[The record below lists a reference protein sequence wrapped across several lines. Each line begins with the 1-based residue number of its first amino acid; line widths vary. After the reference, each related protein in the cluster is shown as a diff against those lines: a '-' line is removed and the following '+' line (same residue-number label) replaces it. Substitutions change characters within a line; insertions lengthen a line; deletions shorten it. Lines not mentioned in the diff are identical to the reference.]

1 MKNGFL
7 FQFYYLKTL
16 SNLWHKVSCQSTT
29 ISLFSKRIQL
39 EYQKERGRDKMERMI
54 PKNNISLKARVQKL
68 GSTLSSMVMPNIGAL
83 IAWGVLTALFIPDGY
98 LPNEAFATMVSPMLT
113 YLIPLLIG
121 YTGGKVI
128 AGDRGSVVGAIA
140 TMGVIVGTDIPM
152 MLGAMIMGP
161 LGGYAIKKFDQL
173 FQKRIKSGFEML
185 VNNFSAGL
193 IGFGLALLGFS
204 AIGPVVDTLTQA
216 MAKGV
221 EIILSAHLIPLT
233 SIFIEPAKILFLNNA
248 INHGILTPLGT
259 EQVADA
265 GKSIL
270 FLLEANPG
278 PGLGVLLA
286 FTLFGKGAAKS
297 SAPGAM
303 IIHFLGG
310 IHEIYFPYVMMKPL
324 LFLSVIGVGMSGSFI
339 FQLMDAGLRAPA
351 SPGSIIA
358 ILAMTPFNSY
368 LPVILGVIV
377 AAAVSFG
384 ISAVILKADAKDTNE
399 DFEKSVQETKVAK
412 QASKG
417 AQGIPQGTALSGVQ
431 KIIFA
436 CDAGM
441 GSSAMG
447 ASILRKKVQ
456 EADLPQTVT
465 NQAISQLT
473 DDSNTLIVTQVE
485 LQERAKQK
493 APNARFV
500 SVENFLNSPRYDE
513 IIQELSSKQE
523 PSTSETKNEPTEE
536 FLSANIKQI
545 KEILLVHDDRS
556 GSATMGMTVLKDI
569 LDKNHLT
576 IPLRKVNIQELKG
589 EPDSLIVA
597 KESLAEKAQMA
608 APQSIH
614 LSVNSMV
621 NPQKFESIAQYL
633 KQTA

>member
-1 MKNGFL
+1 
-7 FQFYYLKTL
+7 
-16 SNLWHKVSCQSTT
+16 
-29 ISLFSKRIQL
+29 
-39 EYQKERGRDKMERMI
+39 
-54 PKNNISLKARVQKL
+54 
-68 GSTLSSMVMPNIGAL
+68 MPNIGAL

-204 AIGPVVDTLTQA
+204 AIGPVVDALTQA

-324 LFLSVIGVGMSGSFI
+324 LFLSVIGGGMSGSFI

-399 DFEKSVQETKVAK
+399 DFEKSVQETKAAK

-523 PSTSETKNEPTEE
+523 PSASETKNEPTEE

-597 KESLAEKAQMA
+597 KESLAEKARMA

>member
-1 MKNGFL
+1 ML
-7 FQFYYLKTL
+7 TY

-39 EYQKERGRDKMERMI
+39 EYQKERGETKWNGRF
-54 PKNNISLKARVQKL
+54 PKQHFAKSEGTKIRQYFIKHGHAKYWR
-68 GSTLSSMVMPNIGAL
+68 L

-204 AIGPVVDTLTQA
+204 AIGPVVDALTQA

-259 EQVADA
+259 EQVAEA

-324 LFLSVIGVGMSGSFI
+324 LFLSVIGGGMSGSFI

-399 DFEKSVQETKVAK
+399 DFENLFKRQRQLSKLPKVLPKVFLKELHSLAYKKSFLLVMQEWDQVRW
-412 QASKG
+412 
-417 AQGIPQGTALSGVQ
+417 
-431 KIIFA
+431 
-436 CDAGM
+436 
-441 GSSAMG
+441 

-493 APNARFV
+493 APSARFV

-513 IIQELSSKQE
+513 IIQELSSKQK
-523 PSTSETKNEPTEE
+523 TSVSEIENEPAEE

-556 GSATMGMTVLKDI
+556 GSATMGMTVFQRYI
-569 LDKNHLT
+569 
-576 IPLRKVNIQELKG
+576 RQEPFNYPVKK
-589 EPDSLIVA
+589 S
-597 KESLAEKAQMA
+597 
-608 APQSIH
+608 
-614 LSVNSMV
+614 
-621 NPQKFESIAQYL
+621 QYPRF
-633 KQTA
+633 KR

>member
-1 MKNGFL
+1 
-7 FQFYYLKTL
+7 
-16 SNLWHKVSCQSTT
+16 
-29 ISLFSKRIQL
+29 
-39 EYQKERGRDKMERMI
+39 
-54 PKNNISLKARVQKL
+54 
-68 GSTLSSMVMPNIGAL
+68 MPNIGAL

-204 AIGPVVDTLTQA
+204 AIGPVVDALTQA

-259 EQVADA
+259 EQVAEA

-324 LFLSVIGVGMSGSFI
+324 LFLSVIGGGMSGSFI

-351 SPGSIIA
+351 SPGSIIE

-399 DFEKSVQETKVAK
+399 DFEKSVQETKAAK

-417 AQGIPQGTALSGVQ
+417 AQDIPQGTALSGVQ

-523 PSTSETKNEPTEE
+523 PSVSEIKNEPTEE

-576 IPLRKVNIQELKG
+576 IPLRKVNIQELKR

-597 KESLAEKAQMA
+597 KESLAEKVQMA

-621 NPQKFESIAQYL
+621 NPQKYESIAQYL

>member
-1 MKNGFL
+1 
-7 FQFYYLKTL
+7 
-16 SNLWHKVSCQSTT
+16 
-29 ISLFSKRIQL
+29 
-39 EYQKERGRDKMERMI
+39 
-54 PKNNISLKARVQKL
+54 
-68 GSTLSSMVMPNIGAL
+68 MPNIGAL

-204 AIGPVVDTLTQA
+204 AIGPVVEALTQA

-324 LFLSVIGVGMSGSFI
+324 LFLSVIGGGMSGSFI

-399 DFEKSVQETKVAK
+399 DFEKSVQETKAAK

-523 PSTSETKNEPTEE
+523 PSASETKNEPTEE

-597 KESLAEKAQMA
+597 KESLAEKARMA

>member
-1 MKNGFL
+1 
-7 FQFYYLKTL
+7 
-16 SNLWHKVSCQSTT
+16 
-29 ISLFSKRIQL
+29 
-39 EYQKERGRDKMERMI
+39 
-54 PKNNISLKARVQKL
+54 
-68 GSTLSSMVMPNIGAL
+68 MVMPNIGAL

-204 AIGPVVDTLTQA
+204 AIGPVVDALTQA

-259 EQVADA
+259 EQVAEA

-324 LFLSVIGVGMSGSFI
+324 LFLSVIGGGMSGSFI

-351 SPGSIIA
+351 SPGSIIE

-399 DFEKSVQETKVAK
+399 DFEKSVQETKAAK

-417 AQGIPQGTALSGVQ
+417 AQDIPQGTALSGVQ

-523 PSTSETKNEPTEE
+523 PSVSEIKNEPTEE

-576 IPLRKVNIQELKG
+576 IPLRKVNIQELKR

-597 KESLAEKAQMA
+597 KESLAEKVQMA

-621 NPQKFESIAQYL
+621 NPQKYESIAQYL

>member
-1 MKNGFL
+1 
-7 FQFYYLKTL
+7 
-16 SNLWHKVSCQSTT
+16 
-29 ISLFSKRIQL
+29 
-39 EYQKERGRDKMERMI
+39 MERTI

-204 AIGPVVDTLTQA
+204 AIGPVVDALTQA

-310 IHEIYFPYVMMKPL
+310 IHEIYFPHVMMKPL
-324 LFLSVIGVGMSGSFI
+324 LFLSVIGGGMSGSFI

-399 DFEKSVQETKVAK
+399 DFEKSVQETKAAK
-412 QASKG
+412 QAS
-417 AQGIPQGTALSGVQ
+417 IPQGTALSGVQ

-523 PSTSETKNEPTEE
+523 PSASETKNEPTEE

-597 KESLAEKAQMA
+597 KESLAEKARMA

>member
-1 MKNGFL
+1 
-7 FQFYYLKTL
+7 
-16 SNLWHKVSCQSTT
+16 
-29 ISLFSKRIQL
+29 
-39 EYQKERGRDKMERMI
+39 MERTI

-204 AIGPVVDTLTQA
+204 AIGPVVDALTQA

-324 LFLSVIGVGMSGSFI
+324 LFLSVIGGGMSGSFI

-399 DFEKSVQETKVAK
+399 DFEKSVQETKAAK

-493 APNARFV
+493 APSARFV

-523 PSTSETKNEPTEE
+523 PSASETKNEPTEE

-576 IPLRKVNIQELKG
+576 IPLRKVNIQELKR

-597 KESLAEKAQMA
+597 KESLAEKVQMA

-621 NPQKFESIAQYL
+621 NPQKYESIAQYL

>member
-1 MKNGFL
+1 
-7 FQFYYLKTL
+7 
-16 SNLWHKVSCQSTT
+16 
-29 ISLFSKRIQL
+29 
-39 EYQKERGRDKMERMI
+39 
-54 PKNNISLKARVQKL
+54 
-68 GSTLSSMVMPNIGAL
+68 MPNIGAL

-204 AIGPVVDTLTQA
+204 AIGPVVDALTQA

-259 EQVADA
+259 EQVAEA

-324 LFLSVIGVGMSGSFI
+324 LFLSVIGGGMSGSFI

-399 DFEKSVQETKVAK
+399 DFEKSVQETKAAK

-417 AQGIPQGTALSGVQ
+417 AQSLPQGTALSGVQ

-493 APNARFV
+493 APSARFV

-523 PSTSETKNEPTEE
+523 PSVSEIKNEPTEE

-633 KQTA
+633 KHTA

>member
-1 MKNGFL
+1 
-7 FQFYYLKTL
+7 
-16 SNLWHKVSCQSTT
+16 
-29 ISLFSKRIQL
+29 
-39 EYQKERGRDKMERMI
+39 
-54 PKNNISLKARVQKL
+54 
-68 GSTLSSMVMPNIGAL
+68 MVMPNIGAL

-204 AIGPVVDTLTQA
+204 AIGPVVDALTQA

-324 LFLSVIGVGMSGSFI
+324 LFLSVIGGGMSGSFI

-399 DFEKSVQETKVAK
+399 DFEKSVQETKAAK

-523 PSTSETKNEPTEE
+523 PSASETKNEPTEE

-589 EPDSLIVA
+589 EPYSLIVA
-597 KESLAEKAQMA
+597 KESLAEKARMA